1 MNLRSS
7 KKYEVPIIYINVLL
21 KDYKCIVKF

>member
-7 KKYEVPIIYINVLL
+7 KKYEVTIIYINVLL